1 VVGLAILPPTINPP
15 AYSNDSYYLYDT
27 TVLREYLYLCE
38 AGNDTTYE
46 LAKVRWLPADTSR
59 FIKIR
64 HTESTFIDPKISF
77 TYYVNG
83 GCHSPFDTACCG
95 GTPYTHVT
103 NVAEYYF
110 ETPITVNDSFYVG
123 CSNISYDINHFNTI
137 AGHYYPQQRYLM
149 AEYLRPF
156 DCNHDTAAWY
166 NNPMGY
172 YDLLHFDDKDSICRI
187 HWPAIME
194 NHWSEYAN
202 CPSSLSY
209 WYPDGTYYISTSSIP
224 LIFPIVMVDTT
235 VPPRSYC
242 PKVENLQ
249 LSSDSVGCVSLSWDA
264 FINHRNGYNI
274 FYGPRNLPESHWN
287 TLYTEDNF
295 VRVCDLDSNLFYQF
309 RVAPICDSLQNS
321 AQWNTASVI
330 RPTGDG
336 STKIT
341 DPSALARHTTVS
353 PNPTSGSVHL
363 HSDYVVTSIDLYDAQ
378 GRHLDNYPYP
388 GFDSDINLSPLPD
401 GLYLLVINTSNG
413 ITTKQVLKR

>member
-1 VVGLAILPPTINPP
+1 MSDCLSENPER
-15 AYSNDSYYLYDT
+15 
-27 TVLREYLYLCE
+27 V
-38 AGNDTTYE
+38 
-46 LAKVRWLPADTSR
+46 
-59 FIKIR
+59 
-64 HTESTFIDPKISF
+64 
-77 TYYVNG
+77 
-83 GCHSPFDTACCG
+83 CCG
-95 GTPYTHVT
+95 GDPYSHVI

-110 ETPITVNDSFYVG
+110 ENPITVTDSFYVG
-123 CSNISYDINHFNTI
+123 CSNISFNPAQDSPF
-137 AGHYYPQQRYLM
+137 AGRYYPEQYYMM
-149 AEYLRPF
+149 AMQTEAKDCKGEIQYHNREEALR
-156 DCNHDTAAWY
+156 DTVC
-166 NNPMGY
+166 
-172 YDLLHFDDKDSICRI
+172 HIR
-187 HWPAIME
+187 WPAIVE
-194 NHWSEYAN
+194 THWNEYQDN
-202 CPSSLSY
+202 PTTPSPYL
-209 WYPDGTYYISTSSIP
+209 YPDGTYYTSTLEIP

-274 FYGPRNLPESHWN
+274 FYGPRNLPESRWN

-401 GLYLLVINTSNG
+401 GLYLLVITTSNG